1 MSFGVVNTFVGFV
14 SNACWTHVVF
24 NIRWEI
30 KLLWKEENMLCSSTW
45 SHENDDRH
53 SVAPELQWKDGKD
66 AKHIYI
72 YMWFLNTMQETCF
85 VFWWLPFS
93 NSYPKGRQVNGPQ
106 KSHHSQS
113 VHERFLEFSA
123 LANHHS
129 DFYMYLYPSPLP
141 FLEQVLS
148 KDEGM

>member
-1 MSFGVVNTFVGFV
+1 MHAPLEGRK
-14 SNACWTHVVF
+14 HVVF
-24 NIRWEI
+24 FDLVPRKRWQEECRSWITVKGRTAKMHHKRKTNIRSECHH
-30 KLLWKEENMLCSSTW
+30 LY
-45 SHENDDRH
+45 
-53 SVAPELQWKDGKD
+53 
-66 AKHIYI
+66 IYI
-72 YMWFLNTMQETCF
+72 CVCVCVWFLNTMQETCF

-113 VHERFLEFSA
+113 VHARFLQKPLKFSA